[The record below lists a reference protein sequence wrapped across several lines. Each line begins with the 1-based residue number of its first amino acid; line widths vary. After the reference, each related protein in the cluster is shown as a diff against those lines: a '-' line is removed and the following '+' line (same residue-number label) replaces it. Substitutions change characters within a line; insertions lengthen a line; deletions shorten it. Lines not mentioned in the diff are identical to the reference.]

1 MPALLATH
9 SDQQT
14 PMIKN
19 LLETRGRL
27 PRLGIIR
34 LGVKE
39 KNAKGIEFPRETA
52 FFVVPDSLKTVVGDR
67 PTKLSVLFPSDDPH
81 RVLQADYIR
90 YSGKLLT
97 LKCDGERFV
106 ELPKAGGE
114 VVGACKKEEGKA
126 CPCGA
131 KAVGRLNVILLD
143 SALGVWQIVCG
154 GEGRIADLLTELE
167 VYRRALG
174 RLTDIVFSVERVPAE
189 VQIKKEDGSRMPKTG
204 YPVHIR
210 CEFTAAQA
218 LSLRGI
224 TLPGLGPAALPAAG
238 KIEEAEDEATP
249 EVDGGEEWD
258 ISLCFKAAT
267 AAGLHAEQYAAY
279 LAARWKTDVDNLPAE
294 ALRIEAE
301 AWREAEKSAL
311 ARETLKSVILTVLKK
326 AKATS

>member
-1 MPALLATH
+1 
-9 SDQQT
+9 
-14 PMIKN
+14 MIKN

-27 PRLGIIR
+27 PRLGVIR

-52 FFVVPDSLKTVVGDR
+52 FFVVPDSLKAAVGDR

-143 SALGVWQIVCG
+143 APLGVWQIVCG

-189 VQIKKEDGSRMPKTG
+189 VQVKKEDGSRMPKTG

-224 TLPGLGPAALPAAG
+224 ALPGLASAALPAAG
-238 KIEEAEDEATP
+238 KIEEAEGEAVP
-249 EVDGGEEWD
+249 EAEPPAEEYD
-258 ISLCFKAAT
+258 ISWCFGRAK
-267 AAGLHAEQYAAY
+267 AAGLAPDDYRAY

-301 AWREAEKSAL
+301 GWREAEKSAL

-326 AKATS
+326 AKATP